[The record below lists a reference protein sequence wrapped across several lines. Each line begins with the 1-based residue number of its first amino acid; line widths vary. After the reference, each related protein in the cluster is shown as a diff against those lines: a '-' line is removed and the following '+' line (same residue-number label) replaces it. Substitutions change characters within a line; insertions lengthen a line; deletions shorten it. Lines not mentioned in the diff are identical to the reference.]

1 MTKPFADF
9 KEDLTL
15 FCSEN
20 KIDNDKISI
29 VGVSKKKSLEDI
41 LSLYELGLRDFGEN
55 YAQEL
60 NEKSLALD
68 IEKIRWHFMGPIQT
82 NKLGL
87 IVKNSYLVHSVDR
100 EKVVK
105 KMDLESKKTNKI
117 QKVLVQVNI
126 SGEASKS
133 GIFPGDAEEFI
144 DFVESFDN
152 LELAGL
158 MFMPNINQD
167 KVSPFLIKNSSP
179 EEISIQIIKSVIK
192 DPTPFNV
199 VIRLAL
205 SLSILITAKN
215 RTDNMMIK
223 RITYALIKIKS
234 IPIRKSERITKTK
247 TIPSNER
254 ASAKYFTILNKFIPD
269 YFLLFTKI
277 SIRSIDAFS
286 ISLTILSILAIM

>member
-9 KEDLTL
+9 KEDLRL

-41 LSLYELGLRDFGEN
+41 LGLYRLGLRDFGEN

-68 IEKIRWHFMGPIQT
+68 LGKIRWHFMGPIQT
-82 NKLGL
+82 NKIGL

-105 KMDLESKKTNKI
+105 KMDLESKKINKI

-126 SGEASKS
+126 SGEATKS
-133 GIFPGDAEEFI
+133 GIFPSDAEEFMH
-144 DFVESFDN
+144 FVDSFDN

-167 KVSPFLIKNSSP
+167 KVSHIK
-179 EEISIQIIKSVIK
+179 EIK
-192 DPTPFNV
+192 DSVALFKDMKSKRRNIQV
-199 VIRLAL
+199 L
-205 SLSILITAKN
+205 SLGTSSDYKECIKAGSNLIRVGEILFGP
-215 RTDNMMIK
+215 R
-223 RITYALIKIKS
+223 L
-234 IPIRKSERITKTK
+234 
-247 TIPSNER
+247 
-254 ASAKYFTILNKFIPD
+254 
-269 YFLLFTKI
+269 
-277 SIRSIDAFS
+277 
-286 ISLTILSILAIM
+286 

>member
-68 IEKIRWHFMGPIQT
+68 SKKIRWHFMGPIQT
-82 NKLGL
+82 NKIGL
-87 IVKNSYLVHSVDR
+87 IVKHSYLVHSVDR
-100 EKVVK
+100 EKVVRK
-105 KMDLESKKTNKI
+105 IDFESKKINKI

-126 SGEASKS
+126 SGEDSKS
-133 GIFPGDAEEFI
+133 GILPGDAEEFI
-144 DFVESFDN
+144 SLADSFDN

-167 KVSPFLIKNSSP
+167 KVSHIK
-179 EEISIQIIKSVIK
+179 EIK
-192 DPTPFNV
+192 DSVNLFNDMKAKRKNIQV
-199 VIRLAL
+199 L
-205 SLSILITAKN
+205 SLGTSSDYKECIKAGSNLIRVGEILFGP
-215 RTDNMMIK
+215 R
-223 RITYALIKIKS
+223 L
-234 IPIRKSERITKTK
+234 
-247 TIPSNER
+247 
-254 ASAKYFTILNKFIPD
+254 
-269 YFLLFTKI
+269 
-277 SIRSIDAFS
+277 
-286 ISLTILSILAIM
+286 

>member
-1 MTKPFADF
+1 MTTFADF
-9 KEDLTL
+9 KEDLRL

-20 KIDNDKISI
+20 AIDNDKISI

-41 LSLYELGLRDFGEN
+41 LSLYKLGLRDFGEN

-60 NEKSLALD
+60 NEKSLALGTK
-68 IEKIRWHFMGPIQT
+68 KIRWHFMGPIQT
-82 NKLGL
+82 NKVGL

-105 KMDLESKKTNKI
+105 KMDSESKKINKI

-144 DFVESFDN
+144 DFIDNFDN

-167 KVSPFLIKNSSP
+167 KVLHIK
-179 EEISIQIIKSVIK
+179 EIK
-192 DPTPFNV
+192 DSVALFNDMKSKRRNIQV
-199 VIRLAL
+199 L
-205 SLSILITAKN
+205 SLGTSSDYKECIKAGSNIIRVGEILFGP
-215 RTDNMMIK
+215 R
-223 RITYALIKIKS
+223 L
-234 IPIRKSERITKTK
+234 
-247 TIPSNER
+247 
-254 ASAKYFTILNKFIPD
+254 
-269 YFLLFTKI
+269 
-277 SIRSIDAFS
+277 
-286 ISLTILSILAIM
+286 

>member
-1 MTKPFADF
+1 MTKPFTDF
-9 KEDLTL
+9 KEDLRL

-41 LSLYELGLRDFGEN
+41 LGLYRLGLRDFGEN

-68 IEKIRWHFMGPIQT
+68 LGKIRWHFMGPIQT
-82 NKLGL
+82 NKIGL

-105 KMDLESKKTNKI
+105 KMDLESKKINKI

-126 SGEASKS
+126 SGEATKS
-133 GIFPGDAEEFI
+133 GIFPSDAEEFMH
-144 DFVESFDN
+144 FVDSFDN

-167 KVSPFLIKNSSP
+167 KVSHIK
-179 EEISIQIIKSVIK
+179 EIK
-192 DPTPFNV
+192 DSVALFKDMKAKKRNIQV
-199 VIRLAL
+199 L
-205 SLSILITAKN
+205 SLGTSSDYKECIKAGSNLIRVGEILFGP
-215 RTDNMMIK
+215 R
-223 RITYALIKIKS
+223 L
-234 IPIRKSERITKTK
+234 
-247 TIPSNER
+247 
-254 ASAKYFTILNKFIPD
+254 
-269 YFLLFTKI
+269 
-277 SIRSIDAFS
+277 
-286 ISLTILSILAIM
+286 

>member
-9 KEDLTL
+9 KEDLRL
-15 FCSEN
+15 FCNEN

-41 LSLYELGLRDFGEN
+41 LGLYRLGLRDFGEN

-105 KMDLESKKTNKI
+105 KMDLESKKINKI

-144 DFVESFDN
+144 DFVDGFDN

-167 KVSPFLIKNSSP
+167 KVSHIK
-179 EEISIQIIKSVIK
+179 EIK
-192 DPTPFNV
+192 DSVNLFNDMKAKKRNIQV
-199 VIRLAL
+199 L
-205 SLSILITAKN
+205 SLGTSSDYKECIKAGSNLIRVGEILFGP
-215 RTDNMMIK
+215 R
-223 RITYALIKIKS
+223 L
-234 IPIRKSERITKTK
+234 
-247 TIPSNER
+247 
-254 ASAKYFTILNKFIPD
+254 
-269 YFLLFTKI
+269 
-277 SIRSIDAFS
+277 
-286 ISLTILSILAIM
+286 